1 MKKSNKKRFF
11 ILLIVVAIIIV
22 GIVILRRNTSKSNS
36 VSILEI
42 TEDQMN
48 YYKIK
53 KEDKY
58 GVIDKNGKVIIEPK
72 FIDIEIPNPTKDLFL
87 CTDSTDINNI
97 EWKAYN
103 AENNQ
108 VLTEYKSVEAIEIN
122 QLSSNIPY
130 EKTVLKYKDGN
141 LYGLIDFDGN
151 IIIQAQFEDI
161 QNIDYKEGY
170 LKIKKDGA
178 YGVVTIEGKRI
189 IQPEFN
195 DVMSDG
201 YYNEKTKYSKAGFLL
216 QIKSDEGYK
225 YGYANLD
232 GKEVI
237 DTTFSELSRIIEI
250 EDEKDVYFIST
261 VNGKKGLI
269 KNGKQIIENELDDIS
284 YDSITKL
291 LVVEK
296 NASYGIKDLD
306 GKQILPIEYDSI
318 NIGGDYIN
326 ANNGEE
332 REVFDTNGNKLDTK
346 NSSHLK
352 VSKNY
357 SIIIDENNYYNIEDS
372 SNNILLKDQYVY
384 IEYFT
389 NDLFIATID
398 NNSGVINS
406 NGNVVIPL
414 KYSSIQ
420 RIDGTEVLQ
429 ATLLDNNKVDLINA
443 SGELING
450 LENGIIDK
458 TDKYIKLISKN
469 NVKYFDY
476 SGNEKSYQDIV
487 SNNKIYASN
496 KDGKWGFVDNKGNVV
511 VNYEYDMVTEQ
522 NGNTAGIKKDGLWGV
537 IDTSG
542 KIVLNPTY
550 KIDWENV
557 KFLSTYYEI
566 SGIRESVYS
575 SDIQQ

>member
-1 MKKSNKKRFF
+1 MKKSGKKRFF
-11 ILLIVVAIIIV
+11 ILLIVVAIILI
-22 GIVILRRNTSKSNS
+22 GIIIIRRNTSKSNS

-58 GVIDKNGKVIIEPK
+58 GVIDKNGKVVIEPK

-108 VLTEYKSVEAIEIN
+108 ILTEYKSVEAIEIN

-151 IIIQAQFEDI
+151 KIIQAQFEDI

-420 RIDGTEVLQ
+420 KIDGTEVLQ

-443 SGELING
+443 SGELISG
-450 LENGIIDK
+450 LENGVIDK

-487 SNNKIYASN
+487 PNNKIYASN